1 MDPRDELRPK
11 VPDVAPKRF
20 DWRKLLTI
28 AAIAIPLAI
37 GGFYLYRYIRAEST
51 PGEGDLI
58 VNVNNAT
65 QQELETIPG
74 VGPVLARQITAGRP
88 YATVEDLE
96 RVRGIGHFTMNSMRP
111 YVKVEGSTEK
121 R

>member
-1 MDPRDELRPK
+1 MDSRDELRPRF
-11 VPDVAPKRF
+11 PDVTPKRF

-37 GGFYLYRYIRAEST
+37 GAFYLYRYMRAEFT

-58 VNVNNAT
+58 VNVNIAT

-74 VGPVLARQITAGRP
+74 VGPVLARQIIAGRP
-88 YATVEDLE
+88 YSKLEDLE
-96 RVRGIGHFTMNSMRP
+96 RVRGIGHFTVNNMRP
-111 YVKVEGSTEK
+111 YVKVEGKTEK

>member
-1 MDPRDELRPK
+1 MDPRDELRARF
-11 VPDVAPKRF
+11 PDVTPTRF
-20 DWRKLLTI
+20 NWQKFLTI
-28 AAIAIPLAI
+28 AALAI
-37 GGFYLYRYIRAEST
+37 TLAIASFYLYRNIRAEFT

-74 VGPVLARQITAGRP
+74 IGPSLAKLIIAGRP
-88 YATVEDLE
+88 YSRVEDLE
-96 RVRGIGHFTMNSMRP
+96 RVRGIGNYTVNSIRP
-111 YVKVEGSTEK
+111 YVKVEGQTEK